1 MVEAPPRAPEPEGA
15 SACPHCRA
23 PVEPGQLAC
32 LTCGARLGVAYRR
45 PTGWRVPAALLAA
58 LILAAGAGTGLAL
71 SLLSSDPPRTLTTTA
86 TGAGGRATTAP
97 QGGPTPSAAPPSTTQ
112 GTPAPTPAPTA
123 PTGGA
128 AGLAPWPLDERAYTV
143 VLSSSTDRATADEE
157 AQRAKGR
164 GIAEVGVIEGRQH
177 ANLEPGAFLVFAGR
191 QSSLSA
197 AQRKAEGYASLGY
210 GDAYPRLIEPK
221 R

>member
-1 MVEAPPRAPEPEGA
+1 VVEAPPRTSPSEGGL
-15 SACPHCRA
+15 ACPHCRA

-32 LTCGARLGVAYRR
+32 LTCGARLGVTYRR
-45 PTGWRVPAALLAA
+45 PTGWRVPAAILAA
-58 LILAAGAGTGLAL
+58 LILAAGAGTGFAL

-86 TGAGGRATTAP
+86 PGSGPAAAAP
-97 QGGPTPSAAPPSTTQ
+97 QGTPTPSTTPQGTAQAAPP
-112 GTPAPTPAPTA
+112 PTA
-123 PTGGA
+123 PPGPAGA
-128 AGLAPWPLDERAYTV
+128 ALTPWPLDERAYTV
-143 VLSSSTDRATADEE
+143 VLSSSTDRTSAERE

-164 GIAEVGVIEGRQH
+164 GIGGVGVIEGRQH
-177 ANLEPGAFLVFAGR
+177 ANLEPGAFLVYAGR